1 MSKGIDVRVL
11 HVSMELLKVASIAFH
26 LIDWGVINHS
36 RRLTAR
42 SEKRLEVSEF
52 LREKTLVESKLDE
65 RSILAY
71 SDSCGR
77 TALS

>member
-1 MSKGIDVRVL
+1 
-11 HVSMELLKVASIAFH
+11 MELFEVVDIAFH
-26 LIDWGVINHS
+26 LIDRGVINHS

-42 SEKRLEVSEF
+42 SEKRLEIGEF
-52 LREKTLVESKLDE
+52 LREKTFVESKLDE